1 MVFLMTANASLQCAQ
16 AAVGFTAL
24 TMGYVV
30 TELERLDQLP
40 SEAVWKQ
47 ASQAVS
53 QWLRQHYGDELV
65 EQAKA
70 TLDDAATEQDGD
82 IEQIAE
88 AARVA
93 STTVLSLLLTHGV
106 NADIA
111 EQVRSHV
118 STAVSAAWQDAYGD
132 SPETEA

>member
-1 MVFLMTANASLQCAQ
+1 MVSLMTANASLQCAQ

-24 TMGYVV
+24 TMGHVV

-40 SEAVWKQ
+40 SEAAWKQ

-70 TLDDAATEQDGD
+70 TLDDATTEQDCD
-82 IEQIAE
+82 IEQVAE
-88 AARVA
+88 AAQVA
-93 STTVLSLLLTHGV
+93 SNTVLSLLLTHCV

-111 EQVRSHV
+111 EQVRSNV
-118 STAVSAAWQDAYGD
+118 STAISAAWQDAYGD
-132 SPETEA
+132 SPEDDA